1 MKKVIIFGGE
11 GYIGLVVKKYLQKKN
26 YYVKTF
32 DNLIYDKF
40 KKIKSR
46 NNFIFGD
53 ICDKKQINY
62 VLNDFDHVVIL
73 SGLVGDPITKKY
85 PAISKKINYYCT
97 KNLISICAKKN
108 IKKIIFVSTCSNYG
122 VSDKRFKVDENSE
135 LKPLSLYAKDKV
147 AIEKY
152 ILSLKGK
159 TKNCFCILRFATAF
173 GLSPRMRFD
182 LTINEFVHTLFLG
195 KKLKLYDIDTF
206 RPYCHIN
213 DFARLIDVVLSSDK
227 KKILFETF
235 NAGSTRNNYSK
246 LSIFKLIKRKI
257 KNSKF
262 EILKESKD
270 RRDYNVSF
278 EKVKKVLNFKTK
290 YSINYGI
297 NQILNY
303 LKKNK
308 KINAKKLGNY
318 SINYNDKSS

>member
-1 MKKVIIFGGE
+1 
-11 GYIGLVVKKYLQKKN
+11 
-26 YYVKTF
+26 
-32 DNLIYDKF
+32 
-40 KKIKSR
+40 
-46 NNFIFGD
+46 
-53 ICDKKQINY
+53 
-62 VLNDFDHVVIL
+62 
-73 SGLVGDPITKKY
+73 
-85 PAISKKINYYCT
+85 
-97 KNLISICAKKN
+97 
-108 IKKIIFVSTCSNYG
+108 
-122 VSDKRFKVDENSE
+122 
-135 LKPLSLYAKDKV
+135 
-147 AIEKY
+147 
-152 ILSLKGK
+152 
-159 TKNCFCILRFATAF
+159 
-173 GLSPRMRFD
+173 MRFD